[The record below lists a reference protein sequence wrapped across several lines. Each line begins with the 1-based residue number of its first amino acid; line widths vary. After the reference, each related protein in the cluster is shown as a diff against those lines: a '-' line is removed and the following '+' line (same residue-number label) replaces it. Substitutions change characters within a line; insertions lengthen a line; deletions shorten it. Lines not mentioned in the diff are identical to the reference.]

1 MKTSAEFDSLVPA
14 ARLNRRAFV
23 TTLAAAGFALAV
35 QPVQAQTVI
44 TTDTTGL
51 DTGDTTIKVG
61 DADLPLFFAKPEGAS
76 ALATVLVVQE
86 IFGVHEYIKDVC
98 RRLAK
103 EGYLAI
109 APELFFRQGDPSTI
123 DNVGEILQAIVSK
136 VPDAQ
141 VMSDLDACAGWAAA
155 NGGDPDRLAITGFC
169 WGGRVT
175 WLYSAHNPALKAGVA
190 WYGRVDGVPTDNTP
204 RHPVDIAD
212 ALNAPVLGLY
222 GGQDQGISLDDV
234 EMMRDELSRAGKPS
248 EIFVYPDAPHA
259 FHADYRSSYRAE
271 EAADGWKRMLAWF
284 SEHV

>member
-61 DADLPLFFAKPEGAS
+61 DADLPLFFAKPEGGS